1 MGITIH
7 FSGKLRSM
15 PDQAKVFS
23 MVKAHAHEN
32 GWEVR
37 TVEDPEGTLFFTR
50 NDVLETYEGPV
61 SGWVVEVHPACEPLF
76 LLFDRDGH
84 VQQAFKTQHA
94 PREVHVQLVHLLAAM
109 APLFEHWDVRD
120 EGGYWETRDERLLQ
134 DRLDRLAQL
143 NSALPTPARPVPH
156 PPSGPELN

>member
-15 PDQAKVFS
+15 HDQPAVFG
-23 MVKAHAHEN
+23 MVKTHAQEH
-32 GWEVR
+32 GWEVH
-37 TVEDPEGTLFFTR
+37 TVDDPEGMLYFMR
-50 NDVLETYEGPV
+50 DGVAEPYEGPV
-61 SGWVVEVHPACEPLF
+61 SGWVVELHPSCEPLF
-76 LLFDRDGH
+76 LLFDKDGY
-84 VQQAFKTQHA
+84 VQQSFKTQHA
-94 PREVHVQLVHLLAAM
+94 PREVHMKLIRLLASIE
-109 APLFEHWDVRD
+109 PLFAAWDVRD

-143 NSALPTPARPVPH
+143 NSALPAPAGPLPH

>member
-15 PDQAKVFS
+15 HDQPKVFRI
-23 MVKAHAHEN
+23 VQAYAQEN

-37 TVEDPEGTLFFTR
+37 AVEDPEGALYFMR
-50 NDVLETYEGPV
+50 NGVVEPYEGPV
-61 SGWVVEVHPACEPLF
+61 SGWVVEAHPACEPLF
-76 LLFDRDGH
+76 LLFDLEGH
-84 VQQAFKTQHA
+84 VQQSLKTQHA
-94 PREVHVQLVHLLAAM
+94 PREVHVQFVRLLASM
-109 APLFEHWDVRD
+109 AQLFSAWEVRD

-143 NSALPTPARPVPH
+143 NSALPALAGPLPH